1 MAQSKRE
8 LSTMYQ
14 KLNYLAS
21 TLAPNYS
28 DVGFMRGNIH
38 QLTIGG
44 YVYEYPGIIQSLTY
58 TTPDDS
64 TWEIALPTERTSA
77 TQDPG
82 TPLIVEDRSV
92 KELAHRI
99 EVSMTFKP
107 INPFLPQTV
116 KNIDGA
122 GSIDE
127 RFLSLTAGVKSNS
140 LYNQG
145 TKLANHPTPNNPVE
159 RERAKNK

>member
-1 MAQSKRE
+1 
-8 LSTMYQ
+8 MYQ

-28 DVGFMRGNIH
+28 DAGFMRGNIH
-38 QLTIGG
+38 QLTVGG
-44 YVYEYPGIIQSLTY
+44 YVYEYPGIITSLTY

-64 TWEIALPTERTSA
+64 TWEIAIPSERSGNADPDTPTV
-77 TQDPG
+77 
-82 TPLIVEDRSV
+82 VEDIAV

-107 INPFLPQTV
+107 IDPFLPQTV

-122 GSIDE
+122 GSIEE
-127 RFLSLTAGVKSNS
+127 RFLSLTADSGKENS
-140 LYNQG
+140 LYN
-145 TKLANHPTPNNPVE
+145 KEIPE
-159 RERAKNK
+159 WAKV